1 MFLAC
6 HVILQG
12 LLIKGSCDIIG
23 KNKSREVIILPSSRD
38 VMNVE
43 M

>member
-1 MFLAC
+1 MVLVC
-6 HVILQG
+6 QVILRG
-12 LLIKGSCDIIG
+12 HLIKGSCDIIG

-38 VMNVE
+38 VMIVE

>member
-1 MFLAC
+1 MVLVC
-6 HVILQG
+6 QVILRG
-12 LLIKGSCDIIG
+12 HLIKRSFDIIG

-38 VMNVE
+38 VMIVE